1 LVRKTDKDL
10 TLIKCTHYHVHKAE
24 RNQHIFLV
32 VISDRKKNKAGKE
45 LESFTFY
52 QAIMADFLEEV
63 MIQAQY

>member
-1 LVRKTDKDL
+1 
-10 TLIKCTHYHVHKAE
+10 VHKAE